1 MKWGELRRID
11 ESKGWYLA
19 RHGANHDIYRH
30 DGISELLLIE
40 RHESQEIRNGL
51 YLKNRK
57 LIGF

>member
-1 MKWGELRRID
+1 MRRIA